1 MFVPDIANPWGA
13 ADVRNYWIAVSVV
26 TILAGGAALAAS
38 AEVDQ
43 VGQRFS
49 RTHLSV
55 AKGDVV
61 QFVNHD
67 DVTHNIN
74 VIDEHGTATDK
85 GSQKPGTYIE
95 HMFGKD
101 GNFTVRCAIHP
112 KMKMTI
118 TVK

>member
-1 MFVPDIANPWGA
+1 MSVPDIANSGN
-13 ADVRNYWIAVSVV
+13 ADAVRIYGIAVSAVM
-26 TILAGGAALAAS
+26 ILAGGVALAAS
-38 AEVDQ
+38 FEVDQ

-49 RTHLSV
+49 RVNLSV
-55 AKGDVV
+55 VRGDTV

-85 GSQKPGTYIE
+85 GSQKPGTSIE
-95 HMFGKD
+95 HLFGKD
-101 GNFTVRCAIHP
+101 GKFTVRCAIHP

-118 TVK
+118 DVK

>member
-1 MFVPDIANPWGA
+1 MSGPDIANPWDS
-13 ADVRNYWIAVSVV
+13 ADVKNYWIALFTV

-38 AEVDQ
+38 VEVDQ

-49 RTHLSV
+49 RAHLSV
-55 AKGDVV
+55 VKGDVV

-74 VIDEHGTATDK
+74 VIDDHGTATDK
-85 GSQKPGTYIE
+85 GSQKPGTSIE
-95 HMFGKD
+95 HMFDKD
-101 GNFTVRCAIHP
+101 GSFTVRCAIHP

-118 TVK
+118 AVK